1 MLYLET
7 EYRVIYGDTDKM
19 GVVYYANYLR
29 FFEIGRTELLR
40 SWQLPYSQLEAEEGF
55 WLPVSEVQCK
65 YLAPAE
71 YDDLIIIRA
80 ALDPDVKAG
89 LKIDYTITDHD
100 RETLAHLRRTA
111 AALPRRMDG
120 HRPHASRKAR
130 RRPRGWNECLG
141 VDPPPGFREGIRP
154 TAR

>member
-40 SWQLPYSQLEAEEGF
+40 SWHLPYSQLEAEEGF

-65 YLAPAE
+65 YMAPAE

-80 ALDPDVKAG
+80 GLDPEVKAG
-89 LKIDYTITDHD
+89 LKIDYTIASYD
-100 RETLAHLRRTA
+100 RETLHATGYTMHAFLNRQGKVVRPPKIIRELIKQQSAT
-111 AALPRRMDG
+111 LPG
-120 HRPHASRKAR
+120 PQK
-130 RRPRGWNECLG
+130 
-141 VDPPPGFREGIRP
+141 
-154 TAR
+154 T

>member
-89 LKIDYTITDHD
+89 LKIDYTITDQHRKTLHATGFTMHAFLNKQGKVVRPPRII
-100 RETLAHLRRTA
+100 RELIKLQLAGPRT
-111 AALPRRMDG
+111 PST
-120 HRPHASRKAR
+120 P
-130 RRPRGWNECLG
+130 
-141 VDPPPGFREGIRP
+141 
-154 TAR
+154 

>member
-55 WLPVSEVQCK
+55 WLPVSEVQCR

-89 LKIDYTITDHD
+89 LKIDYTITDHH
-100 RETLAHLRRTA
+100 RETLHATGFTMHAFLNKQGKVVRPPRIIRELIKQQSAAPRT
-111 AALPRRMDG
+111 PST
-120 HRPHASRKAR
+120 P
-130 RRPRGWNECLG
+130 
-141 VDPPPGFREGIRP
+141 
-154 TAR
+154 